1 VSAIAFRRWLEDRDQ
16 KLKEKIMRRLRGRRL
31 ASREHKMQEI
41 NVMPLVDVA
50 LTLLIIFM
58 VATPMMNNVIKV
70 ELPSSR
76 IDDGAPQTHTQ
87 QDLTVYIDKNK
98 KIYLNGKEYSLDN
111 LLKTL
116 QKLVKKDSDEVVFVK
131 ADQGVS
137 YGMVIDLVDTIK
149 ITGGIKYVALATKR
163 AL

>member
-1 VSAIAFRRWLEDRDQ
+1 
-16 KLKEKIMRRLRGRRL
+16 MRRNRGRRL
-31 ASREHKMQEI
+31 QSREHKMQEI

-76 IDDGAPQTHTQ
+76 IDDGTPQTHTQ
-87 QDLTVYIDKNK
+87 EEIIVYIDKNK
-98 KIYLNGKEYSLDN
+98 KIYLNGQDYSLDN
-111 LLKTL
+111 LLKAL
-116 QKLVKKDSDEVVFVK
+116 QKMVKKDSDEVVFVK

-137 YGMVIDLVDTIK
+137 YGIVIDLVDTIK
-149 ITGGIKYVALATKR
+149 IAGGIKYVALATKR

>member
-1 VSAIAFRRWLEDRDQ
+1 
-16 KLKEKIMRRLRGRRL
+16 MRRFKVRRFRQ
-31 ASREHKMQEI
+31 REHKMQEI

-58 VATPMMNNVIKV
+58 VATPMMHNVIKV

-76 IDDGAPQTHTQ
+76 IDDGMPQSHTQ
-87 QDLTVYIDKNK
+87 QELTVYIDKNK
-98 KIYLNGKEYSLDN
+98 KIYLNGQQYALEA

-116 QKLVKKDSDEVVFVK
+116 QKMVKKGSDEIVFVK

-137 YGMVIDLVDTIK
+137 YGTVIDLVDTIK
-149 ITGGIKYVALATKR
+149 V
-163 AL
+163 

>member
-1 VSAIAFRRWLEDRDQ
+1 
-16 KLKEKIMRRLRGRRL
+16 MRRIRGRRL
-31 ASREHKMQEI
+31 QNREHKMQEI

-76 IDDGAPQTHTQ
+76 IDDGAPKTHTQ
-87 QDLTVYIDKNK
+87 EEIIVYIDKQK
-98 KIYLNGKEYSLDN
+98 KIYLNGQEYNLNN
-111 LLKTL
+111 LLKAL
-116 QKLVKKDSDEVVFVK
+116 QKMVKKDSDEVVFVK

-137 YGMVIDLVDTIK
+137 YGIVIDLVDTIK
-149 ITGGIKYVALATKR
+149 IAGGIKYVALATKR

>member
-1 VSAIAFRRWLEDRDQ
+1 
-16 KLKEKIMRRLRGRRL
+16 MRRNRGRRIQN
-31 ASREHKMQEI
+31 REHKMQEI

-87 QDLTVYIDKNK
+87 EEIVVYIDKEK
-98 KIYLNGKEYSLDN
+98 KIYLNGQEYSLDN
-111 LLKTL
+111 LLKAL
-116 QKLVKKDSDEVVFVK
+116 QKMVKKDSDEVVFVK
-131 ADQGVS
+131 ADQAVS
-137 YGMVIDLVDTIK
+137 YGIVIDLVDTIK
-149 ITGGIKYVALATKR
+149 IAGGIKYVALATKR

>member
-1 VSAIAFRRWLEDRDQ
+1 MRRF
-16 KLKEKIMRRLRGRRL
+16 KTRRLRQRG
-31 ASREHKMQEI
+31 HQMQEI

-76 IDDGAPQTHTQ
+76 IDDGAVQSHTQ
-87 QDLTVYIDKNK
+87 QDLTVFIDKNK
-98 KIYLNGKEYSLDN
+98 KIYLNGVQYN
-111 LLKTL
+111 LEQLL
-116 QKLVKKDSDEVVFVK
+116 AQLRKLVKKDSEEIVFVK
-131 ADQGVS
+131 ADQAVP
-137 YGMVIDLVDTIK
+137 YGQVIDLVDTIK

>member
-1 VSAIAFRRWLEDRDQ
+1 
-16 KLKEKIMRRLRGRRL
+16 MRRSRGRRL
-31 ASREHKMQEI
+31 QNREHKMQEI

-87 QDLTVYIDKNK
+87 QEIIVYIDKNK
-98 KIYLNGKEYSLDN
+98 KIYLNGQEYSLNN
-111 LLKTL
+111 LLKAL
-116 QKLVKKDSDEVVFVK
+116 QQMVKKDSDEVVFVK

-137 YGMVIDLVDTIK
+137 YGIVIDLVDTIK
-149 ITGGIKYVALATKR
+149 IAGGIKYVALATKR

>member
-1 VSAIAFRRWLEDRDQ
+1 
-16 KLKEKIMRRLRGRRL
+16 MRRLRGRRL
-31 ASREHKMQEI
+31 VNREHKMQEI

-76 IDDGAPQTHTQ
+76 IDDGAVQSHTQ

-98 KIYLNGKEYSLDN
+98 NIYLNGKQYSLEN
-111 LLKTL
+111 LLKEL
-116 QKLVKKDSDEVVFVK
+116 QKIVKKDSDEVVFVK

-137 YGMVIDLVDTIK
+137 YGIVIDLVDTIK
-149 ITGGIKYVALATKR
+149 VSGGIKYVALATKR

>member
-1 VSAIAFRRWLEDRDQ
+1 M
-16 KLKEKIMRRLRGRRL
+16 KKIRGRRTQN
-31 ASREHKMQEI
+31 REHKIQEI

-76 IDDGAPQTHTQ
+76 IDDGAPQSHTQ
-87 QDLTVYIDKNK
+87 QEIIVYIDKNK
-98 KIYLNGKEYSLDN
+98 KIYLNGQEYTLNN
-111 LLKTL
+111 LLKAL
-116 QKLVKKDSDEVVFVK
+116 QQMVKKDSDEVVFVK

-137 YGMVIDLVDTIK
+137 YGIVIDLVDTIK
-149 ITGGIKYVALATKR
+149 IAGGIKYVALATKR

>member
-1 VSAIAFRRWLEDRDQ
+1 M
-16 KLKEKIMRRLRGRRL
+16 KRLRGRRV
-31 ASREHKMQEI
+31 STREHKMQEI

-76 IDDGAPQTHTQ
+76 IDDGAAQTHTQ

-98 KIYLNGKEYSLDN
+98 KIYLNGQEYSLDN
-111 LLKTL
+111 LLKEL
-116 QKLVKKDSDEVVFVK
+116 QKIVKKDSDEVVFVK

-137 YGMVIDLVDTIK
+137 YGIVIDLVDTIK
-149 ITGGIKYVALATKR
+149 VTGGIKYVALATKR

>member
-1 VSAIAFRRWLEDRDQ
+1 M
-16 KLKEKIMRRLRGRRL
+16 KRLRGRRL

-58 VATPMMNNVIKV
+58 VATPMMHNIIKV

-76 IDDGAPQTHTQ
+76 IDDGGIKTHTQ

-111 LLKTL
+111 LLKSL
-116 QKLVKKDSDEVVFVK
+116 QKIVKKDSNEVVFVK
-131 ADQGVS
+131 ADQSVS
-137 YGMVIDLVDTIK
+137 YGVVIDLVDTIK

>member
-1 VSAIAFRRWLEDRDQ
+1 
-16 KLKEKIMRRLRGRRL
+16 
-31 ASREHKMQEI
+31 MQEI

-76 IDDGAPQTHTQ
+76 IDDGAVQAHTQ

-111 LLKTL
+111 LLKML
-116 QKLVKKDSDEVVFVK
+116 QKTVKKDSDEVVFVK

-137 YGMVIDLVDTIK
+137 YGIVIDLVDTIK
-149 ITGGIKYVALATKR
+149 ISGGIKYVALATKR

>member
-1 VSAIAFRRWLEDRDQ
+1 
-16 KLKEKIMRRLRGRRL
+16 MRRIRGRRL
-31 ASREHKMQEI
+31 QSREHKMQEI

-87 QDLTVYIDKNK
+87 QEIIVYIDKQK
-98 KIYLNGKEYSLDN
+98 KIYLNGQEYNLEN
-111 LLKTL
+111 LLKNL
-116 QKLVKKDSDEVVFVK
+116 QKIVKKDSDEVVFVK

-137 YGMVIDLVDTIK
+137 YGIVIDLVDTIK
-149 ITGGIKYVALATKR
+149 IAGGIKYVALATKR

>member
-1 VSAIAFRRWLEDRDQ
+1 
-16 KLKEKIMRRLRGRRL
+16 
-31 ASREHKMQEI
+31 MQEI

-76 IDDGAPQTHTQ
+76 IDDGAPRTHTQ
-87 QDLTVYIDKNK
+87 QELTVYIDKNK
-98 KIYLNGKEYSLDN
+98 KIYLNGKEHSHDN
-111 LLKTL
+111 LLKSL
-116 QKLVKKDSDEVVFVK
+116 QKMVKKDSEEVVFVK
-131 ADQGVS
+131 ADQAIS

-149 ITGGIKYVALATKR
+149 VTGGIKYVALATKR

>member
-1 VSAIAFRRWLEDRDQ
+1 
-16 KLKEKIMRRLRGRRL
+16 MRRLRGRRL
-31 ASREHKMQEI
+31 TSREHKMQEI

-98 KIYLNGKEYSLDN
+98 KIYLNGKEHTLDN

-116 QKLVKKDSDEVVFVK
+116 QKMVKKDGDEVVFVK

>member
-1 VSAIAFRRWLEDRDQ
+1 MRRH
-16 KLKEKIMRRLRGRRL
+16 KMRRLKQRG
-31 ASREHKMQEI
+31 HHMQEI

-76 IDDGAPQTHTQ
+76 IDDGAPQSHTQ
-87 QDLTVYIDKNK
+87 QDLTVYIDKHK
-98 KIYLNGKEYSLDN
+98 KIFLNGTPYTLDG
-111 LLKTL
+111 LLVAL
-116 QKLVKKDSDEVVFVK
+116 QKLVKKNSDEIVFVK
-131 ADQGVS
+131 ADQAVE
-137 YGMVIDLVDTIK
+137 YGQVIDLVDTIK
-149 ITGGIKYVALATKR
+149 VTGGIKYVALATKR

>member
-1 VSAIAFRRWLEDRDQ
+1 MS
-16 KLKEKIMRRLRGRRL
+16 MRRNRVRRL
-31 ASREHKMQEI
+31 KQRGHAMQEI

-76 IDDGAPQTHTQ
+76 IDDGMPQSHTQ
-87 QDLTVYIDKNK
+87 QELTVYIDKNRK
-98 KIYLNGKEYSLDN
+98 VYLNGKEYSLDG

-116 QKLVKKDSDEVVFVK
+116 QKTVKKGSDEIVFVK
-131 ADQGVS
+131 ADQAVP
-137 YGMVIDLVDTIK
+137 YGKVIDLVDTIK
-149 ITGGIKYVALATKR
+149 VTGGIKYVALATKR